1 MIRQFIY
8 RCGSNSKRS
17 LRWFLGGLLLF
28 ALTGGFIAIG
38 YYYQHWYQIIGLVI
52 AIPALICTLY
62 GYLGLLANRF
72 AQILQ
77 RFEKK
82 RQKITDRDDF

>member
-28 ALTGGFIAIG
+28 ALTGG
-38 YYYQHWYQIIGLVI
+38 
-52 AIPALICTLY
+52 
-62 GYLGLLANRF
+62 
-72 AQILQ
+72 
-77 RFEKK
+77 
-82 RQKITDRDDF
+82 